1 MIFDALE
8 MRVSMS
14 IVEGPF
20 KRTSG
25 RRYVKVRNKFKLRHV
40 GHSRSQSQ
48 SHRHCHCTRGLRR
61 AASTGR

>member
-40 GHSRSQSQ
+40 GHSRSQS
-48 SHRHCHCTRGLRR
+48 
-61 AASTGR
+61 